1 MATPPSV
8 IEQAFNFLQ
17 LIFLIIPVIAILLQ
31 TMVMFYTTNDVE
43 SKGWKIGVSFA
54 TAMFSFLVLIIS
66 GIIGILVMNQE
77 GAAQSIVIAAGL
89 TIFGLA
95 LVAVVVILM
104 MSDIVR
110 SPDNTE
116 DNASTSTGQQGY
128 DRIETE
134 VRPGEG
140 QPKLIRYEGENDE

>member
-1 MATPPSV
+1 MATEPSV

-31 TMVMFYTTNDVE
+31 TMVVFYTTNNVQSE
-43 SKGWKIGVSFA
+43 GWKIGVSFA

-77 GAAQSIVIAAGL
+77 GAAQSIVIASGL

-95 LVAVVVILM
+95 LIAIVVILM

-110 SPDNTE
+110 SPDSSEGDVSDDTE
-116 DNASTSTGQQGY
+116 TMGY
-128 DRIETE
+128 ERIETE
-134 VRPGEG
+134 VRPGQG
-140 QPKLIRYEGENDE
+140 QPKLIRYEEENDE